1 MALLASGI
9 KGGNRYMFFRTR
21 NQLVLDGR
29 VREVRCVAARTKHA
43 AFPFTSRFVPFRLVS
58 SRFKAELGH
67 S

>member
-1 MALLASGI
+1 MMALLASGI

-43 AFPFTSRFVPFRLVS
+43 QRFRLHCVSLRFVTSRLVS
-58 SRFKAELGH
+58 FQS
-67 S
+67 